1 MLFKDTFG
9 IAPAATIF
17 TPGRVN
23 ILGEHTDYNGGMV
36 LPAAL
41 DIGVT
46 ISVLPRKDKQLRVI
60 SDAFEEMAERAFS
73 EPATG
78 HWSDYALGAASEAR
92 QLGFSDGADIA
103 MTTTL
108 PFGAGIS
115 SSAAVCVGI
124 LRALATVN
132 GHALS
137 PEETA
142 MAARRVETDFIG
154 VPCGIMDQMAVAVAE
169 PGQAMA
175 LDTRSLAY
183 ELIAL
188 PQTHTLAVIHS
199 GVQRKLNEG
208 RYAERKFECDTAK
221 KALGRDDLCLITEGE
236 LATLQNEPANIYRRA
251 RHCLREHRRTV
262 VAAKALKDG
271 DMDQLGRLMIEG
283 HASIRDDF
291 EITVPA
297 VDAIV
302 EDAVSLGAL
311 GARQTGGGFG
321 GCLLLLIENSK
332 IADCLTALSERHPKI
347 WRVA

>member
-1 MLFKDTFG
+1 MSAKLFKQTFG
-9 IAPAATIF
+9 SAPAATIF

-23 ILGEHTDYNGGMV
+23 ILGEHTDYNGGLV

-46 ISVLPRKDKQLRVI
+46 ISILPRKDKQVRVI
-60 SDAFEEMAERAFS
+60 SDAFEEMAERALS
-73 EPATG
+73 ERATG
-78 HWSDYALGAASEAR
+78 HWSDYALGAVREAR
-92 QLGFSDGADIA
+92 QLGFADGADIA

-132 GHALS
+132 GHTLS

-175 LDTRSLAY
+175 LDARSLAY

-188 PQTHTLAVIHS
+188 PQTHTLVVVHS

-208 RYAERKFECDTAK
+208 RYAKRKAECDAAK
-221 KALGRDDLCLITEGE
+221 KALGTDDLCLITEGE
-236 LATLQNEPANIYRRA
+236 LATLRDGPASIYRRA
-251 RHCLREHRRTV
+251 RHCLREHAGQFAVERDRIEREQR
-262 VAAKALKDG
+262 DG
-271 DMDQLGRLMIEG
+271 EQ
-283 HASIRDDF
+283 A
-291 EITVPA
+291 
-297 VDAIV
+297 
-302 EDAVSLGAL
+302 EDRAG
-311 GARQTGGGFG
+311 
-321 GCLLLLIENSK
+321 
-332 IADCLTALSERHPKI
+332 
-347 WRVA
+347 